1 MDVARE
7 RCFFLWSHDHNPWWS
22 TMIFSVQLCV
32 KRIKINKPSNYRT
45 VACRNTHTRTDA
57 HKQHTR
63 LITASIQSFASNT
76 PKLMRMPGRLR
87 WSGNGCVPCHAPL
100 CYIIHPHSACGGAL
114 RGWNI
119 NTNEVAGPTTQTQHL
134 CWAWILICTT
144 VNTCLTSPVW
154 ARRECRAC

>member
-7 RCFFLWSHDHNPWWS
+7 IFFFLWSHDHNLWWS
-22 TMIFSVQLCV
+22 TMILSTQLCV
-32 KRIKINKPSNYRT
+32 KRIKINKPSYYRT
-45 VACRNTHTRTDA
+45 VACRNTHT
-57 HKQHTR
+57 HTR
-63 LITASIQSFASNT
+63 LITASISFLIHFQSFTSNT

-119 NTNEVAGPTTQTQHL
+119 NTNEVAGLTTQTQHL
-134 CWAWILICTT
+134 YRAWILICTT
-144 VNTCLTSPVW
+144 TNTCLTRPLW
-154 ARRECRAC
+154 ARRECWAC